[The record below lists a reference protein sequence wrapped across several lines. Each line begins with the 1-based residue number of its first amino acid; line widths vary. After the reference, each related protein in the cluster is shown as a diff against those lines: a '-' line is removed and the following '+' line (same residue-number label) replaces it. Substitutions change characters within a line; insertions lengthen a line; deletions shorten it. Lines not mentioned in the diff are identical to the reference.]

1 MNKPKIALLIDLGS
15 LRVSCEG
22 FRKLTEEIE
31 EKYEIAF
38 VKFYSYVAKRNRD
51 FNEYIAAKGYD
62 AVTPVASRRR
72 NRLDSRQII
81 DGTKISL
88 NSTVD
93 AVAFA
98 VGEGD
103 ILPILTE
110 LKQTGK
116 DVLEIGVEEGAFA
129 EAFNGFIPVKVSYLR
144 DGYAAPTT
152 RKPEKKA
159 PKKVTPAP
167 AAKPQQ
173 ESSYVAD
180 VRKVLVGESIL
191 AKYKK

>member
-15 LRVSCEG
+15 LRISCDG
-22 FRKLTEEIE
+22 FKKLFAEIE
-31 EKYEIAF
+31 EEYEIAY

-72 NRLDSRQII
+72 NKLDSRQII

-93 AVAFA
+93 AVGFA

-116 DVLEIGVEEGAFA
+116 HVIEIGVEEGAYSD
-129 EAFNGFIPVKVSYLR
+129 AFNGFIAVNPSYLR
-144 DGYAAPTT
+144 EGYAAPT
-152 RKPEKKA
+152 KKVVKKA
-159 PKKVTPAP
+159 PKKVAAPKETPYTAEVN
-167 AAKPQQ
+167 KIF
-173 ESSYVAD
+173 EG
-180 VRKVLVGESIL
+180 RSIL
-191 AKYKK
+191 NKYRK

>member
-15 LRVSCEG
+15 LKVSCEG
-22 FRKLTEEIE
+22 FKKLLAEIE
-31 EKYEIAF
+31 TAYEVAF

-51 FNEYIAAKGYD
+51 FNEFIAAKGYD

-72 NRLDSRQII
+72 NKLDSRQII

-93 AVAFA
+93 AVGFA

-116 DVLEIGVEEGAFA
+116 DVVEIAVEEGAYSDA
-129 EAFNGFIPVKVSYLR
+129 YNAFVPVSISYLR
-144 DGYAAPTT
+144 EGYAAPTKK
-152 RKPEKKA
+152 REKKA
-159 PKKVTPAP
+159 PKVVAP
-167 AAKPQQ
+167 KENAYTT
-173 ESSYVAD
+173 EVN
-180 VRKVLVGESIL
+180 RIFEGRSIL
-191 AKYKK
+191 NRYRKQ